1 MSALCLH
8 LPIGWMRIRATARG
22 LCEASFLDAA
32 IESRRVA
39 GPGAEHLQQARE
51 ELEGYFAGDLLQ
63 FGVSLDLQG
72 TDFQKRAWEVLRE
85 IPFGETLSYQAQA
98 RRIGSPQA
106 CRAVGAANGKNP
118 LAIFIPCH
126 RVIGKTGS
134 LTGYRSGLER
144 KRFLLRW
151 EQEVLARKRGAG

>member
-1 MSALCLH
+1 M
-8 LPIGWMRIRATARG
+8 
-22 LCEASFLDAA
+22 DAA
-32 IESRRVA
+32 TESRRVE

-51 ELEGYFAGDLLQ
+51 ELQRYFAGELLH

-72 TDFQKRAWEVLRE
+72 TDFQKRAWEALRG

-98 RRIGSPQA
+98 QRIGSPKV

-118 LAIFIPCH
+118 LAIFVPCH

-134 LTGYRSGLER
+134 LTGYRSGVER
-144 KRFLLRW
+144 KRFLLQW
-151 EQEVLARKRGAG
+151 EQEVLARKRSEG